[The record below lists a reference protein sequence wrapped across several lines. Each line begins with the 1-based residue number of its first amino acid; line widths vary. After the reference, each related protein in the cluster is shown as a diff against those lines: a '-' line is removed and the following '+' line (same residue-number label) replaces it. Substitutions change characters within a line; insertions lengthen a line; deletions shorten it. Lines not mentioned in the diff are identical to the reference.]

1 MSNRRLVPM
10 PARKASAPP
19 ASGNASAA
27 APAALAVLRTW
38 HCFAFLIA
46 TAILLYYAKW
56 PILFIAGAVGL
67 FRGLDWLCHRFQ
79 RTMRVI
85 LVIYWRLIVT
95 NECASVCG
103 MIWLAGTI
111 LLPAKRGRAEQ
122 RLSSVDQSTRRRC
135 EVFQR
140 DYPGR

>member
-1 MSNRRLVPM
+1 M
-10 PARKASAPP
+10 PCRHADRDHMTGRRKASAPP

-67 FRGLDWLCHRFQ
+67 FRGLAG
-79 RTMRVI
+79 
-85 LVIYWRLIVT
+85 YVT
-95 NECASVCG
+95 ASSERCG
-103 MIWLAGTI
+103 
-111 LLPAKRGRAEQ
+111 
-122 RLSSVDQSTRRRC
+122 SSW
-135 EVFQR
+135 
-140 DYPGR
+140 